1 MDTKST
7 INKAN
12 INDDATASKLF
23 DRQQYEYERI
33 CESLKDGN
41 CDDVIKFLLSD
52 IPIKSKQKKQ
62 AQGDADVTLNESVS
76 TLPKH
81 TILSNN
87 TVINSSESDTISK
100 SQSSPSSYSLTDK
113 KFEIPST
120 SSSSMSCASHSLR
133 SDNSSSSINTGVT
146 NYTRKPPVQPVRSSA
161 IINLDKNRINL
172 RRHRAKLLP
181 RPISLPSSFNLIKN
195 FRAAHGDNLDGLNE
209 EKIDIEF
216 IRQLEEDIYRS
227 KEQVTSS
234 ARQKFIPTK
243 LHGNDESCPN
253 CQKRVSSPFAP
264 NQVAEEK
271 TFNDELSKLN
281 DSQKPVLM
289 LDAWQL
295 QPLLMKCDNY
305 EQGIK
310 TIDLHGRDNSTNGD
324 KSILIVDNSEF
335 YPVLM
340 KYELRKNASM
350 PLEREIRKIEETCDC
365 IENSAQMKDF
375 SKLFEKHLNKLT
387 EIKPLDENY
396 SNKGDKRTMQYKNK
410 SNKDFSAHKQ
420 KSKSSINLSKRD
432 LRTNA
437 TETSSPE
444 LIQTGNKAIESNVDS
459 STKISRPSR
468 FKRFLM
474 QRKIL
479 NLSLR
484 SKRSR
489 TKDYPT
495 KMNNGNHDEI
505 TKHIPNGYDNHR
517 TDAITTPSSS
527 SSAASSC
534 ASPISLHSTLK
545 TNGCKFIPKNNNYK
559 LNGGNYENRIFF
571 RNNST
576 RSNDDENGS
585 NNSSS
590 SCGLELKNTK
600 LKWIL
605 FTKPKVNTFKR
616 RLMVQRYTHSCCIER
631 DMLTTSQTN
640 IASSSMRA
648 INEQFIN
655 KNSNPD
661 NYIKNYCQLFRNMSW
676 SCSDLVDISHANY
689 LRTLYL
695 QYEQSCENGR
705 EQMHFNEIPL
715 TKSNELTTSAASQK
729 VGKCAETTNVVRN
742 KKSAS
747 GMKSV
752 QATALSGKQQI
763 GQNTTGA
770 NDDDAGVVL
779 NRRSQVRNIKRRSS
793 FRLKRHS
800 VGSAT
805 AMTDVVKTWVY
816 RRRCLFV
823 FILESLFFNPFL
835 LFGFF
840 YCSILLFFLTSKQ
853 HNSVL
858 SYSNVT
864 GTNFKMS

>member
-7 INKAN
+7 INKTN
-12 INDDATASKLF
+12 INDDATASALF
-23 DRQQYEYERI
+23 DRHQYEYERI

-41 CDDVIKFLLSD
+41 CDDVINFLLSD
-52 IPIKSKQKKQ
+52 TRIQSKQKKRV
-62 AQGDADVTLNESVS
+62 QGDANVTLNKSTL

-81 TILSNN
+81 ADFTQN
-87 TVINSSESDTISK
+87 TVINTSETDTITK
-100 SQSSPSSYSLTDK
+100 SPSSPSSYSLTDK
-113 KFEIPST
+113 KYEIPST

-133 SDNSSSSINTGVT
+133 SDNSSSSINTGAF

-161 IINLDKNRINL
+161 IINLDKNRINI
-172 RRHRAKLLP
+172 RRHRTKLLP

-195 FRAAHGDNLDGLNE
+195 FRTAHGDNLDGLNE

-227 KEQVTSS
+227 REQVTTS
-234 ARQKFIPTK
+234 ARQKFMPTK

-264 NQVAEEK
+264 NQVTEEK

-305 EQGIK
+305 ERGVK
-310 TIDLHGRDNSTNGD
+310 TIDLHGRDNVND
-324 KSILIVDNSEF
+324 QSILIVDNTEF

-350 PLEREIRKIEETCDC
+350 PLESEIRKIEETCDC
-365 IENSAQMKDF
+365 IESSAQMRDF
-375 SKLFEKHLNKLT
+375 AKLFENHLNKLT
-387 EIKPLDENY
+387 EIKPLAGNQ
-396 SNKGDKRTMQYKNK
+396 SNKKIKRTEHKEK
-410 SNKDFSAHKQ
+410 SSRGFAAHKQ
-420 KSKSSINLSKRD
+420 KSKSAVNLSKRD
-432 LRTNA
+432 LQTTA
-437 TETSSPE
+437 TETNSAQ
-444 LIQTGNKAIESNVDS
+444 LIQMGNKAIESSIDPS
-459 STKISRPSR
+459 MKISRPSR

-484 SKRSR
+484 NKRSH
-489 TKDYPT
+489 TKDYPIKT
-495 KMNNGNHDEI
+495 NNNNNDAIVEQ
-505 TKHIPNGYDNHR
+505 IPNGNDNCR
-517 TDAITTPSSS
+517 TDVITTPSSS
-527 SSAASSC
+527 LSSSSVASSSA
-534 ASPISLHSTLK
+534 SPTSVHSTLK

-559 LNGGNYENRIFF
+559 LNGGNYENRIFL
-571 RNNST
+571 RNNTTSC
-576 RSNDDENGS
+576 NDDENGS
-585 NNSSS
+585 NNSNS

-605 FTKPKVNTFKR
+605 FTKPKVNTFKK
-616 RLMVQRYTHSCCIER
+616 RLMVRRHTHSCCIER

-640 IASSSMRA
+640 IVSSMRA

-655 KNSNPD
+655 KNYNPD
-661 NYIKNYCQLFRNMSW
+661 NYIKNYCQLFRNISW
-676 SCSDLVDISHANY
+676 SCSDLVDISNANY

-695 QYEQSCENGR
+695 QYEKRCENGR
-705 EQMHFNEIPL
+705 EQMHLHEIPP
-715 TKSNELTTSAASQK
+715 TKNNELVSVTNRK
-729 VGKCAETTNVVRN
+729 IGKCIETANIVSST
-742 KKSAS
+742 KSAS
-747 GMKSV
+747 GIKTV
-752 QATALSGKQQI
+752 QSSSSLGKHQI
-763 GQNTTGA
+763 GQNTSGS
-770 NDDDAGVVL
+770 NDDDAVVL
-779 NRRSQVRNIKRRSS
+779 NRRPQNLVRNIKRRSS

-816 RRRCLFV
+816 RRRCLFA
-823 FILESLFFNPFL
+823 FL
-835 LFGFF
+835 
-840 YCSILLFFLTSKQ
+840 
-853 HNSVL
+853 
-858 SYSNVT
+858 
-864 GTNFKMS
+864 